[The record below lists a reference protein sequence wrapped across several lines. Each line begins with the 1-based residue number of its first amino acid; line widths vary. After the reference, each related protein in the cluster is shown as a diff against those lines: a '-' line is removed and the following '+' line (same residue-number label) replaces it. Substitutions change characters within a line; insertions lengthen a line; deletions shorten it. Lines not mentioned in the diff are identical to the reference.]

1 MVHTLSDRLKKLGKR
16 STHLMTVEEQRK
28 LKNATEK
35 KSNFKDY
42 LPEKPVLLDLP
53 LLGPRQFEKE
63 TSAKRGQ
70 VFLINSL
77 DFRQV
82 PIMFRLKDLNG
93 KRIKGKQK

>member
-1 MVHTLSDRLKKLGKR
+1 
-16 STHLMTVEEQRK
+16 MTIGEQRK

>member
-1 MVHTLSDRLKKLGKR
+1 
-16 STHLMTVEEQRK
+16 MTVEEQRK

>member
-1 MVHTLSDRLKKLGKR
+1 MVLTLSDRLKKLGKR
-16 STHLMTVEEQRK
+16 STHLMTIEEQRK

-35 KSNFKDY
+35 NPNFKDY

-77 DFRQV
+77 DFHQV
-82 PIMFRLKDLNG
+82 PIMLKDLNG